1 MNAQDADR
9 ASRNAALTLTL
20 ALPGDTLLYLLLPL
34 HAAAFGITLPEAGV
48 LLAANRMVRVFGY
61 RWVANF
67 YATRG
72 PRAACLAAAIAA
84 VPCYPGL
91 CHSCRRLA
99 PACCPPA
106 LGTGVRGDEHRQ
118 SGAADGAHASRTATH
133 GEGPLHCRH
142 WSHAGVARRRHLGGL
157 VWPPTGVCGA
167 CGRGTDCTFL
177 CRAAAID
184 ARAHCAAA
192 ATFRAARC
200 H

>member
-34 HAAAFGITLPEAGV
+34 HAAAFGITLLEAGV

-84 VPCYPGL
+84 VLATLGYATLAGVWPLLVARLLWGL
-91 CHSCRRLA
+91 AFAAMNIANQALPTAHMQAAPQRMGRARSIVAIGPMLGLLAGGIWRTCLA
-99 PACCPPA
+99 PDWCLRCLRP
-106 LGTGVRGDEHRQ
+106 
-118 SGAADGAHASRTATH
+118 
-133 GEGPLHCRH
+133 RH
-142 WSHAGVARRRHLGGL
+142 
-157 VWPPTGVCGA
+157 
-167 CGRGTDCTFL
+167 
-177 CRAAAID
+177 
-184 ARAHCAAA
+184 
-192 ATFRAARC
+192 
-200 H
+200 